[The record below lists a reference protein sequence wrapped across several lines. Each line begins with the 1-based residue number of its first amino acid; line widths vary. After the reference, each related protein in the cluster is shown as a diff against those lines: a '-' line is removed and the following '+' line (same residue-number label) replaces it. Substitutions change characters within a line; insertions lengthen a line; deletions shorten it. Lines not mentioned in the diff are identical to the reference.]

1 MGVFGICQGVDMD
14 FLSTNSLFPSN
25 PSTKAS
31 VAMAQLMGGTGGDF
45 TSTFESLLSAS
56 RSKTLPSTDSRLA
69 LVAAQSKLQQQTTL
83 FNIFS
88 DKYST
93 KSFGFGMLGGFSDIT
108 ALPSWTYDVQRV
120 LGDSKI
126 DALFGLQ
133 RQMSAYTTNLMNKA
147 GSSSFS
153 SLF

>member
-1 MGVFGICQGVDMD
+1 MD
-14 FLSTNSLFPSN
+14 PLMTSSLFPSN

-31 VAMAQLMGGTGGDF
+31 VAMAQLMGGSGGDF
-45 TSTFESLLSAS
+45 TSYFESLLNAS
-56 RSKTLPSTDSRLA
+56 RRNHLPSTDSRLA

-93 KSFGFGMLGGFSDIT
+93 KSMSFGLLGGWSDVT
-108 ALPSWTYDVQRV
+108 SLPAWTYDVQRV
-120 LGDSKI
+120 LGDSRI
-126 DALFGLQ
+126 DSLFGLQ
-133 RQMSAYTTNLMNKA
+133 RQMSAYTSNLLKGA
-147 GSSSFS
+147 GTGSFS